1 MPTLSADELSQ
12 TVAAAVAQR
21 LGQDDPALQ
30 KLIADEIGRTFGE
43 AESTHKVSS
52 PSGDDER
59 IVISATGRNTVGIV
73 ARLSAAIAEF
83 SGDIQD
89 ISQTVVGEYFTMI
102 IVVDI
107 SGATSQGTPFAQLR
121 QRLLQVAEDMGI
133 HVVAL
138 HDDILSSMHG
148 I

>member
-1 MPTLSADELSQ
+1 MASLSTEELGQ

-21 LGQDDPALQ
+21 LGQSDPQLREM
-30 KLIADEIGRTFGE
+30 IAAEIDRTFKE
-43 AESTHKVSS
+43 AASPNKPSTS
-52 PSGDDER
+52 SGDDER
-59 IVISATGRNTVGIV
+59 IVISATGHNTVGIV

-107 SGATSQGTPFAQLR
+107 SGATSQGTTFAQLK
-121 QRLLQVAEDMGI
+121 QRLLQIAEDMGI

>member
-1 MPTLSADELSQ
+1 MASLSTEELGQ
-12 TVAAAVAQR
+12 TVAAAVVQR
-21 LGQDDPALQ
+21 LGQNDPQLQ
-30 KLIADEIGRTFGE
+30 EMIAAEIDRTF
-43 AESTHKVSS
+43 AETTTGTKPTV

-73 ARLSAAIAEF
+73 ARLAAAIVEF

-107 SGATSQGTPFAQLR
+107 SGATSQGTTFAQLK
-121 QRLLQVAEDMGI
+121 QRLLQIAEDMGI

-138 HDDILSSMHG
+138 HDDILSTMHG
-148 I
+148 V